1 MLHGAGRNPRFGGN
15 SGNFNIDHVGYSTA
29 GDAAMSAGDQNSNG
43 YNTDQNWGAGATGE
57 INPEPTQVVSMGTFL
72 TTLIVTG
79 EIHLKFITFTFSDLP
94 FKKLRFYAVGQNIS
108 NSYVKFNG
116 VVNSSKNW
124 VDKLKI
130 WLV

>member
-1 MLHGAGRNPRFGGN
+1 MLHGAGSGGN

-57 INPEPTQVVSMGTFL
+57 INPGGGATQVVSMGTFL

-79 EIHLKFITFTFSDLP
+79 EIHLKLLHLP
-94 FKKLRFYAVGQNIS
+94 LVICL
-108 NSYVKFNG
+108 
-116 VVNSSKNW
+116 SKNLDFMQLDRTS
-124 VDKLKI
+124 VI
-130 WLV
+130 HM